1 MTIVYLASIYELIKN
16 GETNQ
21 KRMSF
26 MIKMCVGKLIC
37 VIKTDAKN
45 KLTLG

>member
-1 MTIVYLASIYELIKN
+1 MTIVYLASIYELIIN

-21 KRMSF
+21 NQMSF
-26 MIKMCVGKLIC
+26 MIKKCVGKLIC
-37 VIKTDAKN
+37 ITKTDAKN

>member
-1 MTIVYLASIYELIKN
+1 MTIVFLASIYEQIIN

-21 KRMSF
+21 MSF
-26 MIKMCVGKLIC
+26 MIEMCGGKLIC
-37 VIKTDAKN
+37 VIKTDEKI

>member
-1 MTIVYLASIYELIKN
+1 MTIVYLASIYELIIN

-21 KRMSF
+21 MSF

-45 KLTLG
+45 ELTLG